1 MTSKLTDS
9 GPASQAPSSEKAPAP
24 PAAQP
29 FPPFIAY
36 RDIPAEVLFPPAA
49 LMLIQKLSRTA
60 LPLLIAGEPGL
71 GQSCLSKLLHETG
84 STSGDLFVEMYIEP
98 EKHENQLEIIYHLL
112 QTADSGKPFR
122 GTLHIH
128 GIENASRDL
137 QACLVPMLEHAA
149 IQLPHGRQ
157 LCFRGRIAATVF
169 KPLEQV
175 AAQNCL
181 MPALFYR
188 LAAAPALL
196 QPLRERAGVI
206 PQLAEIFLRAGEMR
220 LMMNGCKLTPQAMQC
235 LQEHPWPGNVSEL
248 ESVLYRSLLFSSSS
262 SLDAGDI
269 LFTMQ
274 PPGTFSTEDAGAS
287 PPPHLLR
294 PAQLVTPGSTQELSI
309 AHLVAELSHEIKNP
323 LVAIKTFIQLFP
335 VHINDPEFLSDFFGV
350 AAQSIDRIDYLTE
363 RMLEFAKLSHP
374 RPMSIKLVSVLQDA
388 IKQTAALT
396 PPLQINWQQ
405 EEVAAMP
412 SLLADHEQIRYA
424 LENILFHIA
433 HNAPAASPVELY
445 VNATPAAM
453 FLNIACAGEKPAQG
467 IAFSTAQGAFI
478 DDLNGLDLFLAQQVL
493 QKNSIRCTKNTAQD
507 NTTITIQFPL
517 RENPGRR

>member
-9 GPASQAPSSEKAPAP
+9 GPASQAPSSEKVPAP
-24 PAAQP
+24 PGQQ
-29 FPPFIAY
+29 FPPFITY
-36 RDIPAEVLFPPAA
+36 RDIPQEILFPPAA
-49 LMLIQKLSRTA
+49 LMLLQKLSRTA

-71 GQSCLSKLLHETG
+71 GQSCLSRLLHETG
-84 STSGDLFVEMYIEP
+84 FTRDDPFLELHLSPD
-98 EKHENQLEIIYHLL
+98 KHEHTLEALYQLL
-112 QTADSGKPFR
+112 QTADSGKPFS
-122 GTLHIH
+122 GTLHIN

-137 QACLVPMLEHAA
+137 QAGLVPMLEHAA
-149 IQLPHGRQ
+149 IPLPQGRQ

-206 PQLAEIFLRAGEMR
+206 AQLAEIFIKAAEMR
-220 LMMNGCKLTPQAMQC
+220 LMISSIKLTPQALQR

-269 LFTMQ
+269 LFTLQ
-274 PPGTFSTEDAGAS
+274 PPVIFPAAANGAS
-287 PPPHLLR
+287 PPPLAR
-294 PAQLVTPGSTQELSI
+294 PAQPAAAGLTQELSI

-335 VHINDPEFLSDFFGV
+335 GHINDPEFLSDFFGV

-363 RMLEFAKLSHP
+363 RMLEFAKLSQP
-374 RPMSIKLVSVLQDA
+374 RPMSIQLVAVLQEA

-396 PPLQINWQQ
+396 PPLPINWHQ
-405 EEVAAMP
+405 EDIAAMP
-412 SLLADHEQIRYA
+412 SLHADHEQIRYA

-433 HNAPAASPVELY
+433 HNAPAGSPVELR
-445 VNATPAAM
+445 VNATPAAL
-453 FLNIACAGEKPAQG
+453 FLNITFAGEKPAQG
-467 IAFSTAQGAFI
+467 IAFSTAQGSFI

-493 QKNSIRCTKNTAQD
+493 QKSSIRCTKNTSQD
-507 NTTITIQFPL
+507 NTTVTIQFPL
-517 RENPGRR
+517 RENPGMR